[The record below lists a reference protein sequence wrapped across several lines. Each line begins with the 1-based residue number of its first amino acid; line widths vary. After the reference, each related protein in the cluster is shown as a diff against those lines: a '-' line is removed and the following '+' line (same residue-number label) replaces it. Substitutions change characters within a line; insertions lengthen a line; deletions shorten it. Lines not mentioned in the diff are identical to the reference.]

1 MSRTIR
7 KDPYTFNGWKPEC
20 PWKQHSRSCGFHT
33 SRANTEAP
41 SWWNHM
47 FTIVPRRRRDK
58 FLCKA
63 VLDGRLDPDDIGWGV
78 VDPLPHM
85 YFW

>member
-1 MSRTIR
+1 
-7 KDPYTFNGWKPEC
+7 
-20 PWKQHSRSCGFHT
+20 
-33 SRANTEAP
+33 
-41 SWWNHM
+41 M